1 MKNYKHKFT
10 HFMLNMYIAIVVV
23 VGLSLE
29 SVFAQSAKSQDILMN
44 KKTQKTLFSSKTGEW
59 ETPNAFY
66 DKLSWRFGPF
76 TLDPCATKESAKCA
90 NYYTIDDDG
99 LSKDWQNHTVFVNP
113 PYGRQIHKWIEKSYN
128 ESKDKNTTVVM
139 LIPARTDTRY
149 WHDYVMKAKEVHFV
163 KGRLKFGSSNNSA
176 PFPSAVIVFERSA
189 EPRNVYADFPKTY
202 TMAR

>member
-1 MKNYKHKFT
+1 
-10 HFMLNMYIAIVVV
+10 
-23 VGLSLE
+23 
-29 SVFAQSAKSQDILMN
+29 MN

-90 NYYTIDDDG
+90 NYYT
-99 LSKDWQNHTVFVNP
+99 
-113 PYGRQIHKWIEKSYN
+113 
-128 ESKDKNTTVVM
+128 
-139 LIPARTDTRY
+139 IPARTDTRY